1 MVGGSVGITTF
12 IPANNRCK
20 MCLTQS
26 RPLIRLFHQIGG
38 VPSGGLL
45 RLRFYR
51 IKYIMRFL
59 ASNIVIIRSI
69 EWEVQAVERKQSFQP
84 TDRNIAY

>member
-12 IPANNRCK
+12 IPANNQCK

-26 RPLIRLFHQIGG
+26 RPLVRLFHQIG

-45 RLRFYR
+45 RLRFCR
-51 IKYIMRFL
+51 VRYIMKSL
-59 ASNIVIIRSI
+59 AFKYRYNQI
-69 EWEVQAVERKQSFQP
+69 
-84 TDRNIAY
+84 N